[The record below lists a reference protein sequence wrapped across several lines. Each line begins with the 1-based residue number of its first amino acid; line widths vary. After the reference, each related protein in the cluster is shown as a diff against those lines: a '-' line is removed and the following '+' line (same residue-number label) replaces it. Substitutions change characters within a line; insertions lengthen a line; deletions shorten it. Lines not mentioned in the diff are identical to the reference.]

1 MQHKYIPITI
11 MVNYKSLSCHVNL
24 RVLFLILIVLSC
36 KESKQ
41 PGFVLQ
47 GTVKNMNDGEWLYFE
62 DADSQLEQLIDSV
75 QIKDNRFVFHT
86 MLPEEPL
93 HVVLRTK
100 DWSQYR
106 FLWLENKPMKFDALE
121 DGFLKAKVIGSETEA
136 SAQMLR
142 NSLIGISDIE
152 AREKE
157 IEFIITY
164 PKSRVSAELLAMYC
178 TSYGKSKTLG
188 LFSLLSSENKG
199 SKYGIIINNYLTL
212 NKKAEIG
219 DRYIDFEMTN
229 IDGIPIK
236 LSDFEGKTIYLDFWA
251 SWCAPCRKENP
262 NLVKTYD
269 KFHSTGLEIVA
280 VSLDEKKK
288 NWLNAIEADSLS
300 WIHLNDYRG
309 MGNKAALAYGVE
321 GIPDNFLINKD
332 GIIVA
337 RDLRGEA
344 LNKMLL
350 QILVSQ

>member
-1 MQHKYIPITI
+1 
-11 MVNYKSLSCHVNL
+11 
-24 RVLFLILIVLSC
+24 
-36 KESKQ
+36 
-41 PGFVLQ
+41 
-47 GTVKNMNDGEWLYFE
+47 MNDGEWLYFE

-212 NKKAEIG
+212 NKKL
-219 DRYIDFEMTN
+219 
-229 IDGIPIK
+229 K
-236 LSDFEGKTIYLDFWA
+236 S
-251 SWCAPCRKENP
+251 
-262 NLVKTYD
+262 
-269 KFHSTGLEIVA
+269 EIV
-280 VSLDEKKK
+280 
-288 NWLNAIEADSLS
+288 I
-300 WIHLNDYRG
+300 
-309 MGNKAALAYGVE
+309 
-321 GIPDNFLINKD
+321 LILK
-332 GIIVA
+332 
-337 RDLRGEA
+337 
-344 LNKMLL
+344 
-350 QILVSQ
+350 